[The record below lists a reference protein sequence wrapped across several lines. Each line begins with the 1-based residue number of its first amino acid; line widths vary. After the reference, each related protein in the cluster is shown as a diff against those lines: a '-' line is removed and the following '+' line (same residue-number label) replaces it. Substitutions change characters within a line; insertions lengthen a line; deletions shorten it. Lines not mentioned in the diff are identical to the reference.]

1 MASSYLTYKTP
12 SYNDLIGGTPTNLLP
27 KWLFDRPY
35 TPLPDVMAE
44 AEKMARMDA
53 ERQQRDRLEQGRS
66 SAEEIF
72 SPSEDGTKKPLEEGL
87 NQLEEKLY
95 ELGLIDNAQELT
107 KRRQTEQAQ
116 AIQLQRIQEEM
127 DRQRRRDETPQYKK
141 FGDMIYRVSPDG
153 RLEADRP
160 VIRQERPEKPKE
172 EKKSLLQEMREMEAA
187 DAAAKAAEGP
197 GYLDQ
202 AGAWLSGMLN
212 QPTVNPRAR
221 ATPVPLDTG
230 ASISGN
236 PTKRVITV
244 RRKAIEQ

>member
-12 SYNDLIGGTPTNLLP
+12 SYNDLIGGTPQNLLP

-44 AEKMARMDA
+44 AEKMGVFDFNAKRRGQEEEA
-53 ERQQRDRLEQGRS
+53 IAK
-66 SAEEIF
+66 AEEIF
-72 SPSEDGTKKPLEEGL
+72 ANPEVGPEKPLDVGL
-87 NQLEEKLY
+87 GQLEQELY
-95 ELGLIDNAQELT
+95 KLGLVDNAQELT

-116 AIQLQRIQEEM
+116 AIQLQRIEEEM
-127 DRQRRRDETPQYKK
+127 DKQRRREEAPQYKR
-141 FGDMIYRVSPDG
+141 FGDMIYRISPDG

-160 VIRQERPEKPKE
+160 VIRQERPERQKE
-172 EKKSLLQEMREMEAA
+172 EKKSVLQEVDEMLGEK
-187 DAAAKAAEGP
+187 KAEVSSGP
-197 GYLDQ
+197 GLLDQ

-236 PTKRVITV
+236 PQRRVITV